1 MDSTNTK
8 YILTGISCA
17 SCVKTIENNL
27 NALEHVTEAKVNFAE
42 RTLLVSGQVEPDII
56 INAIESLG
64 YGAKL
69 ADENATEQQAQEEF
83 IHAKKLLIKAA
94 VAGIA
99 GAILLIGDF
108 IDILPGVQ
116 TLSERAF
123 WFVIGLI
130 TLGIMM
136 YAGGHLYRNAW
147 RAFKNHQSTMDTLV
161 ALGTGTAWVFSMLVV
176 IIPTIVPE
184 LARHVYFEAAL
195 IIIGLIDFGAS
206 LEIKA
211 RGKTSQAIKRLIGLN
226 AKTARVAKDNQE
238 KDIPI
243 EEVVADD
250 IIRVRPGE
258 KIPVD
263 GTIVEGESSI
273 DEAMITGEP
282 MPVSKR
288 VNDDVIGGTINKSG
302 SFLFKATRVGKDTA
316 LAHIIDMVQQAQN
329 TKPPIARLVD
339 VVSSYFVPT
348 VMVTAVLTALIWFN
362 FSAAV
367 PVVGYMVVTG
377 MTVLIIAC
385 PCALGLAAPISVMV
399 GMGKAAEYGVL
410 IRNGNALQTASKLN
424 AIVLDKT
431 GTITKGHPELTNI
444 IPLGDVTEEELLS
457 ITASIEQQSEHPLA
471 LAIVNYA
478 KNKNLH
484 LQPISDFS
492 AIAGYGVR
500 ATIGNQLIF
509 LGNRKL
515 MHEQSIDCSA
525 LESKADN
532 LSSQGH
538 TVIYIARDKQ
548 LLGAISISDP
558 IKEDSID
565 AIKQL
570 QKLGITVYMLTG
582 DHEQT
587 ANAVANKIGIT
598 HVFAEVLPKDKA
610 NKVKE
615 LQRHGNIVGMV
626 GDGINDAPALAQADI
641 GFAIGSGTD
650 VAIESADVTLMR
662 NSILG
667 VVDAISVSKATMRN
681 IKQNLFG
688 AFIYNGVGIPVAAGI
703 LYPFLGILL
712 NPMIAGAAM
721 AMSSVTVVSNA
732 NRLRLFKRKI

>member
-1 MDSTNTK
+1 
-8 YILTGISCA
+8 
-17 SCVKTIENNL
+17 
-27 NALEHVTEAKVNFAE
+27 
-42 RTLLVSGQVEPDII
+42 
-56 INAIESLG
+56 
-64 YGAKL
+64 
-69 ADENATEQQAQEEF
+69 
-83 IHAKKLLIKAA
+83 
-94 VAGIA
+94 
-99 GAILLIGDF
+99 
-108 IDILPGVQ
+108 
-116 TLSERAF
+116 
-123 WFVIGLI
+123 
-130 TLGIMM
+130 
-136 YAGGHLYRNAW
+136 
-147 RAFKNHQSTMDTLV
+147 
-161 ALGTGTAWVFSMLVV
+161 
-176 IIPTIVPE
+176 
-184 LARHVYFEAAL
+184 
-195 IIIGLIDFGAS
+195 
-206 LEIKA
+206 
-211 RGKTSQAIKRLIGLN
+211 
-226 AKTARVAKDNQE
+226 
-238 KDIPI
+238 
-243 EEVVADD
+243 
-250 IIRVRPGE
+250 
-258 KIPVD
+258 
-263 GTIVEGESSI
+263 
-273 DEAMITGEP
+273 
-282 MPVSKR
+282 
-288 VNDDVIGGTINKSG
+288 
-302 SFLFKATRVGKDTA
+302 
-316 LAHIIDMVQQAQN
+316 
-329 TKPPIARLVD
+329 
-339 VVSSYFVPT
+339 
-348 VMVTAVLTALIWFN
+348 
-362 FSAAV
+362 
-367 PVVGYMVVTG
+367 
-377 MTVLIIAC
+377 
-385 PCALGLAAPISVMV
+385 
-399 GMGKAAEYGVL
+399 MGKAAEYGVL